1 MTLAMGSRLRR
12 LDEMRRLAVALV
24 AVLAMGAGSPSDIVP
39 AFFKALDKHDAAA
52 VAALLHPE
60 AALWKLG
67 EDRPAAFGRDAVR
80 EFFLSRFRDFP
91 KWRTK
96 GVNPIAAGAFV
107 AVRER
112 ATPEPGERSRETLFL
127 FEMREGVIRRVWAM
141 EGRGEGGGEGAAA
154 LLVEKWNDR
163 DLPRFLALFDDG
175 ASLWELPSGRRLAAG
190 EDALR
195 ARLEGS
201 FEDSSHGRLEV
212 TGRLSLPPW
221 VVYRSRGL
229 MDAEQPAGES
239 LTIYE
244 VADNLVRRVWYVRE
258 GP

>member
-1 MTLAMGSRLRR
+1 MTLGLGWRR
-12 LDEMRRLAVALV
+12 RAAGLVAL
-24 AVLAMGAGSPSDIVP
+24 LAMGASSPPDVVP

-67 EDRPAAFGRDAVR
+67 EDRPAAFGPDAVR
-80 EFFLSRFRDFP
+80 EFYLGRFRDFP

-96 GVNPIAAGAFV
+96 AEGPIAAGAFV

-112 ATPEPGERSRETLFL
+112 ATPEPGERPRETLFL
-127 FEMREGVIRRVWAM
+127 FEVREGVIRRVWAM
-141 EGRGEGGGEGAAA
+141 EGQGDGGGEGAAA

-175 ASLWELPSGRRLAAG
+175 ASLWELPSGRRLATG

-201 FEDSSHGRLEV
+201 FEGSAHGRLEV

>member
-12 LDEMRRLAVALV
+12 LDEMRRLAVALL
-24 AVLAMGAGSPSDIVP
+24 AVLAMGASSPPDVVP

-60 AALWKLG
+60 ASLWRLG
-67 EDRPAAFGRDAVR
+67 EDRPVAFGPDAVR

-127 FEMREGVIRRVWAM
+127 FEVREGVIRRAWSL
-141 EGRGEGGGEGAAA
+141 EGQSEGGGEGAAA

-175 ASLWELPSGRRLAAG
+175 ASLWELPSGQRLAAG

-195 ARLEGS
+195 ARLEGA
-201 FEDSSHGRLEV
+201 FEEAAHRRVEV
-212 TGRLSLPPW
+212 TGHLSLPPW

-229 MDAEQPAGES
+229 MDSEQREGES
-239 LTIYE
+239 LTIFE
-244 VADNLVRRVWYVRE
+244 ARDNLVRRVWYVRG